1 MNLILTKHLKNK
13 REVTRFC
20 VLASVESTI
29 SSIVT
34 FYNDFTLDDDQEHSF
49 FVKFYKTD
57 IQNQTYIYGNAI
69 TDCLTLF
76 YEDLDEGDNVE
87 MIFANFSF
95 NLDFTTLSKN
105 KKLLLFHL
113 LSVFG
118 CLPGKCYHYSE
129 FDVDRSY
136 YWLFKEVYS
145 NGNPFRA
152 EIEDKWFEIQF
163 MDIYNEMG
171 KQVFGI
177 RNFSM
182 TKFEHMLHCIGDIIQ
197 NSTFS
202 VHELLSNSELELQK
216 IWDKEKRGEVAT
228 SFLQPDLHHFDRST
242 NSQCNLFEYTA
253 ENTLRIRDST
263 SNDYTFI
270 EIIYDP
276 DNGGAPKILEYNKQ
290 RKSVKLK
297 SQIHKKICLSIRK
310 GHNTIHSVAV

>member
-1 MNLILTKHLKNK
+1 MNLILSKHLKNK

-34 FYNDFTLDDDQEHSF
+34 VYNNFTQDDDQEHSF
-49 FVKFYKTD
+49 FVKFYKND
-57 IQNQTYIYGNAI
+57 IQNETFIYGNAI
-69 TDCLTLF
+69 TNYLILF

-87 MIFANFSF
+87 KIFANFSLK
-95 NLDFTTLSKN
+95 LDVPCSTTLSKN

-118 CLPGKCYHYSE
+118 CLPGKCYHYSQ
-129 FDVDRSY
+129 FDADRSY
-136 YWLFKEVYS
+136 YRLFQEVYS
-145 NGNPFRA
+145 GENPFCA
-152 EIEDKWFEIQF
+152 EIEDKWYEMSF
-163 MDIYNEMG
+163 MDIYNEME
-171 KQVFGI
+171 KKVFGI

-197 NSTFS
+197 NSTLS
-202 VHELLSNSELELQK
+202 VQELLSNSEFELQK
-216 IWDKEKRGEVAT
+216 IWDKAKSGEVAT

-276 DNGGAPKILEYNKQ
+276 DNDGAPKILEYNKQ
-290 RKSVKLK
+290 RKCE
-297 SQIHKKICLSIRK
+297 KICLTIRK
-310 GHNTIHSVAV
+310 GRNTTHSVAV